1 MECFGV
7 RIGYQMLCFGM
18 MRSDLGIIGD
28 VMIGMVIGGS
38 WCLVRRL
45 GGRFYSEIFDVVC
58 FGTRTGHQKL
68 RLEFLEDDLTI
79 LGGVM
84 IGMVIEDSWCLGKRL
99 SRGFY
104 SEIFY
109 VACFGTRTGLQRLR
123 LEFLEDVLWIVGSM
137 MIGIVAAVSWCL
149 GRGLGKRFYSELL
162 SRTGFGARTGY
173 QTLYF
178 GIVGVDLTIL
188 GGVMI
193 GVVIGSSWCLGKRL
207 SKRFYSEIFD
217 VACFGTR
224 TQHQRLHFG
233 IMKDYLLIVHDLM
246 IRMIMAVS

>member
-1 MECFGV
+1 MGGGGRFRSEILNVECFGV

-68 RLEFLEDDLTI
+68 RLEFLENDLTI

-84 IGMVIEDSWCLGKRL
+84 IGMVIGDSWCLGKRL
-99 SRGFY
+99 SRRFY

-109 VACFGTRTGLQRLR
+109 
-123 LEFLEDVLWIVGSM
+123 
-137 MIGIVAAVSWCL
+137 
-149 GRGLGKRFYSELL
+149 
-162 SRTGFGARTGY
+162 
-173 QTLYF
+173 
-178 GIVGVDLTIL
+178 
-188 GGVMI
+188 
-193 GVVIGSSWCLGKRL
+193 
-207 SKRFYSEIFD
+207 

-233 IMKDYLLIVHDLM
+233 IMRDYLLIVHDLM